1 MADRDALDVFLRRGW
16 RQDDVHGHLEPA
28 QPDATRARH
37 VRGFARQHEAGLDR
51 DLGATWRLS
60 GEGVMAE
67 LRYRRPHEEKG
78 GQPGPAWSKPR
89 PPPRPTPPT
98 LPPTLSPPPPPHRS
112 APPPPPPPPP
122 P

>member
-37 VRGFARQHEAGLDR
+37 VRGFAQQHEAGLDR

-67 LRYRRPHEEKG
+67 LRYRRAHGAPAFKKG
-78 GQPGPAWSKPR
+78 G
-89 PPPRPTPPT
+89 
-98 LPPTLSPPPPPHRS
+98 HRS
-112 APPPPPPPPP
+112 IRLFLYFPIVLLLHL
-122 P
+122 